1 MDLSHADPS
10 GWSSVLD
17 KLKGKQSD
25 PKPQPRQKYLNR
37 TGLSPEG
44 DLADNSLV
52 PQPAS
57 VRPVPALEK
66 SAHQLP
72 PLILHPISGQG
83 EVLAEP
89 NLSDPQSRRLEAHR
103 LELKMLC
110 LLGKDLVRWIEQCL
124 EFARMNPDVPALSE
138 GQLMDLLVENPPEGV
153 VRKMQT
159 WGVGDFRTIFARSL
173 GLAAVFPHPPG
184 REHVSD
190 VFVRDFARYADT
202 LYRVRR
208 QSLPA
213 ATETGGFVFEVYAS
227 GEYAQLLERAW
238 GL

>member
-1 MDLSHADPS
+1 LCSLVKTRDREIACSR
-10 GWSSVLD
+10 
-17 KLKGKQSD
+17 KR
-25 PKPQPRQKYLNR
+25 PKAQPGQKYLNR

-52 PQPAS
+52 PPLALLH
-57 VRPVPALEK
+57 PYPALAK
-66 SAHQLP
+66 SIHELP

-89 NLSDPQSRRLEAHR
+89 NATDPESRRMEAHR

-110 LLGKDLVRWIEQCL
+110 CLGKDLVRWIEQCL
-124 EFARMNPDVPALSE
+124 ELDRLNPGVPALSE
-138 GQLMDLLVENPPEGV
+138 GQLLDLLVENPPESV

-159 WGVGDFRTIFARSL
+159 WGIGDFRAIFARSI
-173 GLAAVFPHPPG
+173 GLSAVFSHPPA
-184 REHVSD
+184 REHISE
-190 VFVRDFARYADT
+190 VFVREFARYADT

-208 QSLPA
+208 NSFPA
-213 ATETGGFVFEVYAS
+213 TTAPGGFVFEVYAS
-227 GEYAQLLERAW
+227 GEYAQLLERSW

>member
-1 MDLSHADPS
+1 ML
-10 GWSSVLD
+10 
-17 KLKGKQSD
+17 GKAIIGLL
-25 PKPQPRQKYLNR
+25 PGQKYLNR

-44 DLADNSLV
+44 DLADNDLV
-52 PQPAS
+52 PQLANATL
-57 VRPVPALEK
+57 VPALSK

-89 NLSDPQSRRLEAHR
+89 NASDPQSRRLEAHQ

-110 LLGKDLVRWIEQCL
+110 YLGKDLVRWIGQCL
-124 EFARMNPDVPALSE
+124 ELVHQNPEVPAVSE
-138 GQLMDLLVENPPEGV
+138 GQLMDLLVKNPPERV
-153 VRKMQT
+153 VRKMQG

-173 GLAAVFPHPPG
+173 GLAAVFPHPPA
-184 REHVSD
+184 RECISD

-213 ATETGGFVFEVYAS
+213 VTETGTFLFEVYAS
-227 GEYAQLLERAW
+227 GEYAQLLERSW

>member
-1 MDLSHADPS
+1 ML
-10 GWSSVLD
+10 
-17 KLKGKQSD
+17 GKAIIGPLPD
-25 PKPQPRQKYLNR
+25 QKYLNR

-44 DLADNSLV
+44 DLADNDQV
-52 PQPAS
+52 PQLANATL
-57 VRPVPALEK
+57 VPAL
-66 SAHQLP
+66 STVHQLP

-89 NLSDPQSRRLEAHR
+89 NASDPESRRVEAHR

-110 LLGKDLVRWIEQCL
+110 CLGKDLVRWIGQCL
-124 EFARMNPDVPALSE
+124 EFFHLNPEVPALSE
-138 GQLMDLLVENPPEGV
+138 GQLLDLLVKNPPERV
-153 VRKMQT
+153 VHKMQE

-173 GLAAVFPHPPG
+173 GLAAVFPHPPA
-184 REHVSD
+184 REHISD

-213 ATETGGFVFEVYAS
+213 ATESGTFLFEVYAS
-227 GEYAQLLERAW
+227 GEYALLLERSW